1 MALSLSI
8 RFFDLFLK
16 GFWSTV
22 RDRIID
28 AALLGATLV
37 FQLMRRGFT
46 IKAWQQNAWEN
57 LAPWVWVICL
67 IVSWHAIKSAI
78 TLAGTISSEL
88 RISSTYQSPI
98 FSPAGRPVEGFIKP
112 SSMPLYRARIW
123 VFALLVL
130 AISAS
135 ISYFVLEK
143 SRSAEKA
150 RTTEPETPK
159 GPPPNTPIEKDE
171 GKDKPA
177 ARKIIPNKH
186 PLEIVSFDSLHE
198 ITIANSG
205 SSSIYVVNI
214 LMNVREPNMTTS
226 YSLGFEIEPDK
237 THTFDLKEKDK
248 ENGTFRSVAKLAD
261 TWKEHL
267 ARVTAL
273 YQTCGMSLVFFSPSD
288 PSFQQI
294 REHYTQTGRELGYDE
309 VPSVLHYWIHGLQKI
324 NDEQVPIVI
333 TTMVNSTCPN
343 N

>member
-1 MALSLSI
+1 
-8 RFFDLFLK
+8 
-16 GFWSTV
+16 V

-28 AALLGATLV
+28 AVLLGATLV
-37 FQLMRRGFT
+37 FQLVRRGFS
-46 IKAWQQNAWEN
+46 IKAWRQNAWEN

-78 TLAGTISSEL
+78 NLAGTISSEL
-88 RISSTYQSPI
+88 RIPSTYQSPI

-112 SSMPLYRARIW
+112 SSMPLYRLRICI
-123 VFALLVL
+123 FTLFLL

-135 ISYFVLEK
+135 LSYLVLKK

-150 RTTEPETPK
+150 RTTETETPK
-159 GPPPNTPIEKDE
+159 GPPLNTPPEIDE
-171 GKDKPA
+171 DKDKFA

-186 PLEIVSFDSLHE
+186 PLEILSFDSPHE
-198 ITIANSG
+198 ITIANNG

-214 LMNVREPNMTTS
+214 LMNVREPQMTTS
-226 YSLGFEIEPDK
+226 YSLGFEIEPNK
-237 THTFDLKEKDK
+237 THTFDLKEKDR
-248 ENGTFRSVAKLAD
+248 ETRTFRSVVKLAD

-288 PSFQQI
+288 PGFQQI
-294 REHYTQTGRELGYDE
+294 REYYTQAGRELGYDD

-324 NDEQVPIVI
+324 NDEQVPVVI